1 MVVGDSNSTKSLPG
15 LSICYHHPSII
26 IIYKHQAVDTA
37 SDPGHQFS
45 DRNEFCSKKY
55 VVTSQFKISIYIWL
69 LMLSEQKKC
78 HFMTS
83 SHFVR
88 KGPDQLIVITRA
100 EFF

>member
-45 DRNEFCSKKY
+45 DRNEFCNKNY
-55 VVTSQFKISIYIWL
+55 VVTLQSRI
-69 LMLSEQKKC
+69 
-78 HFMTS
+78 
-83 SHFVR
+83 
-88 KGPDQLIVITRA
+88 IVFTYGC
-100 EFF
+100 